1 MKTDNVG
8 QGIYPPYRQN
18 PDRIEQYSS
27 RAGTVYQRGG
37 VGTGYDTSRP
47 QHNRP
52 VFETSV
58 DVSIDIGNRSMR
70 LLLQAAVEHVNQAMS
85 REFGRDVARH
95 PGHPGPDFT
104 PRAVADRIVSLSTS
118 FFDEYRDLYP
128 KKDMDAALQ
137 SFVRLIGGGIDKGF
151 DEARDILDGLGAL
164 KGNVA
169 ENIDKTYEYVQS
181 GLQAFVDDYPSH
193 GNYPPRGDYPP
204 HGNYPPYGGYPPH
217 GNYPPY
223 GGYPPHGN
231 YPPYGNYPP
240 QGGYPPYGHYPPY
253 GNFPP
258 QGPYPPQGGYPH
270 YDTGPGYGNF
280 PRHDIGPMFGDYSR
294 YGGDRVHRESHGDD
308 ARPGNISSHGDESR
322 REHGPSS
329 SGEVGEHS
337 DSHRGDEKSGHK
349 DDD

>member
-1 MKTDNVG
+1 MKIDNVG
-8 QGIYPPYRQN
+8 YGVYQP
-18 PDRIEQYSS
+18 YSS
-27 RAGTVYQRGG
+27 GAGSVYGRGE
-37 VGTGYDTSRP
+37 VGRPGPDASRP
-47 QHNRP
+47 QHNKP

-58 DVSIDIGNRSMR
+58 DVSVDIGNRSMR

-85 REFGRDVARH
+85 REFGRDVMRH
-95 PGHPGPDFT
+95 PGSPGPDFS

-128 KKDMDAALQ
+128 KKELDAALQ
-137 SFVRLIGGGIDKGF
+137 SFVRLVGGGIDKGF

-164 KGNVA
+164 KGDVA
-169 ENIDKTYEYVQS
+169 ANIDKTYQYVQS
-181 GLQAFVDDYPSH
+181 GLQEFVDDYPSH

-240 QGGYPPYGHYPPY
+240 QGGYPPYGHYPP
-253 GNFPP
+253 
-258 QGPYPPQGGYPH
+258 QGFYPPQGGYPN

-280 PRHDIGPMFGDYSR
+280 PRHDIGPMFGDYAR
-294 YGGDRVHRESHGDD
+294 YGRDRVQHESHGDD
-308 ARPGNISSHGDESR
+308 ARSGNISSHGSESR
-322 REHGPSS
+322 RERGPLV
-329 SGEVGEHS
+329 SGEAGEHM
-337 DSHRGDEKSGHK
+337 DNRGGEESGHK
-349 DDD
+349 GED